1 MVEIVGKSKV
11 DFRFFIRLG
20 FPLLR
25 PFGYVQGRLFSLRTG
40 SAGMTEISSIEK
52 NGDLVDAF
60 CGCALVFSYY
70 FLAVFGN
77 FLGKVWFTEA
87 FLHCV

>member
-1 MVEIVGKSKV
+1 MVEIVGKIKG

-25 PFGYVQGRLFSLRTG
+25 PFGYAQGRLFSLRTG

-52 NGDLVDAF
+52 YGDLVDGF
-60 CGCALVFSYY
+60 LCGALVFCDYL
-70 FLAVFGN
+70 LAVFGN
-77 FLGKVWFTEA
+77 
-87 FLHCV
+87 

>member
-1 MVEIVGKSKV
+1 MVEIVGESKG

-25 PFGYVQGRLFSLRTG
+25 PIRLRSGQASLRTG

-52 NGDLVDAF
+52 YGDLVDGF
-60 CGCALVFSYY
+60 LCGALVFYDY
-70 FLAVFGN
+70 LLAVFGN
-77 FLGKVWFTEA
+77 
-87 FLHCV
+87 